1 MFLSVNI
8 NIGTS
13 LDVSYTREDA
23 LTHEQQL
30 CIDDINSSQYCTGF
44 VGGGKGGGIILI
56 SPGFIEREPKRLGVW
71 GGLRPPVGPRQSA
84 GRDPPPELNEDF

>member
-13 LDVSYTREDA
+13 LHVSYTREDA
-23 LTHEQQL
+23 LTLHRRIVHNIVPGLLE
-30 CIDDINSSQYCTGF
+30 
-44 VGGGKGGGIILI
+44 VERGGIILI